1 MGRPLKIKI
10 SDTRDAGFN
19 NPNGNGTPSGELSYG
34 QVGGNFTLSSG
45 AFPVTTTRIKI
56 GTVAEANGYIIRQKG
71 STKYLVADST
81 GVTAGSFI
89 VDNQYII
96 TAIGNTNWQAIGAN
110 PGAGV
115 GSTFSATGVGAGT
128 GTADTIGVCVLANLA
143 DASLT
148 ANTMTITYADVGSTL
163 VRVRKMSN
171 KFAVPFGS
179 VTTQPHVLVNYFNIS
194 DDTVAIGGS
203 GDSSSPNTID
213 LVQIE
218 NPQFG

>member
-19 NPNGNGTPSGELSYG
+19 NPNGNGTPAGELTFG
-34 QVGGNFTLSSG
+34 QVGGNFALSSQ

-56 GTVAEANGYIIRQKG
+56 GAVAEANGYIVRQKG
-71 STKYLVADST
+71 STKYLVGDST

-89 VDNQYII
+89 VANQYII
-96 TAIGNTNWQAIGAN
+96 TAVGNTDWQALSADPN
-110 PGAGV
+110 AGV
-115 GSTFSATGVGAGT
+115 GSTFTATGVGSGT
-128 GTADTIGVCVLANLA
+128 GTADTIGVCVLADLA
-143 DASLT
+143 DAALT
-148 ANTMTITYADVGSTL
+148 ANTMTITYADVGSAL

-171 KFAVPFGS
+171 KFAVPFGN
-179 VTTQPHVLVNYFNIS
+179 VTTQPHLLVNYFNII
-194 DDTVAIGGS
+194 DDGIAIGGS
-203 GDSSSPNTID
+203 GDASSPKTID